1 MMLTGDK
8 TKVNTKTSR
17 ARATTHIQGLIWD
30 ASFYDSD
37 QVACAKSPENRNRKG
52 CLADIVDIKQFL
64 FTLITGDRNLIP
76 GARCS
81 PHHTSQIWVNCR

>member
-17 ARATTHIQGLIWD
+17 ARATTHSQGLIWD

-37 QVACAKSPENRNRKG
+37 QVACVLNRQKIEIEKG
-52 CLADIVDIKQFL
+52 VWRIL
-64 FTLITGDRNLIP
+64 
-76 GARCS
+76 
-81 PHHTSQIWVNCR
+81 